1 VAIAGLQ
8 QLGAPAWVQPVFN
21 GTVLVLAVGLSG
33 YATRAK
39 AARARARQLA
49 RIGEGSERSPQ
60 SPTDTAATV
69 TDGPRPMEEI
79 SG

>member
-1 VAIAGLQ
+1 
-8 QLGAPAWVQPVFN
+8 
-21 GTVLVLAVGLSG
+21 VLAVGLSG